1 MRYRLVFAFV
11 YALSAVTSAATP
23 DYPREQRLATDVVSQ
38 IVAGETVWLS
48 LPARPRV
55 LAIYSVPRGTPKGAV
70 ILIHGLGANPE
81 SAPIGALR
89 TALADRGYAT
99 LAVQM
104 PVLAEDALPES
115 YRDLLGD
122 AGDRIAIAIAWLHA
136 KGFAKVAIVSH
147 SFGATMTDAYLARRD
162 VMPPTAWISVGML
175 VDFTALPRAPVLD
188 VVAERDLP
196 RVLAASKLR
205 MPHLPHDGCSKPLS
219 IADTNHL
226 MNGAT
231 TPLADAIAAF
241 IDRVFTGSC

>member
-1 MRYRLVFAFV
+1 MMCRLVFVFV

-38 IVAGETVWLS
+38 IVSGETVWLS
-48 LPARPRV
+48 PPVRPRV
-55 LAIYSVPRGTPKGAV
+55 LAIYSVLQGTSKGAV
-70 ILIHGLGANPE
+70 ILIHGLGVNPD

-89 TALADRGYAT
+89 TKLADRGYAT

-136 KGFAKVAIVSH
+136 KGFTKFAIVSH

-162 VMPPTAWISVGML
+162 VVAPTAWIPVGML

-219 IADTNHL
+219 ISDTNHL

-241 IDRVFTGSC
+241 VDRVFTGSC

>member
-1 MRYRLVFAFV
+1 MMCRLVFVFV

-23 DYPREQRLATDVVSQ
+23 DYPREQRLASDVVSQ

-48 LPARPRV
+48 LPYRPRV
-55 LAIYSVPRGTPKGAV
+55 LAIYSVPQGTSKGAV
-70 ILIHGLGANPE
+70 ILIHGLGVNPE

-89 TALADRGYAT
+89 TELADRGYAT

-104 PVLAEDALPES
+104 PVLAEDVLLES
-115 YRDLLGD
+115 YRDLLSD
-122 AGDRIAIAIAWLHA
+122 AGDRITIAIAWLHA
-136 KGFAKVAIVSH
+136 KGFTKVAIVSH
-147 SFGATMTDAYLARRD
+147 SFGATMTDAYLARRE
-162 VMPPTAWISVGML
+162 VVAPTAWIPVGML
-175 VDFTALPRAPVLD
+175 VDFTASPRAPVLD
-188 VVAERDLP
+188 VIAERDLP

-205 MPHLPHDGCSKPLS
+205 MPRLPHDGCSKPLS